1 MLEIKEKYG
10 DERRTTIDMT
20 AIDYIEDEKLIPQED
35 IIVTITNKNYIK
47 RISKSTYK
55 SQHRGGVGIRGIT
68 TTDEDFVE
76 QLISLSTHD
85 DLLLPIVNLLPLE
98 KEEKVNTMLRITDQD
113 YEKNVLFSTK
123 RGLIKRTLISEF
135 ENIRQTGKIAITL
148 KDDDE
153 LISVKLTNGDSKV
166 LMCSSK
172 GKMVK
177 FDEREIRIMGR
188 TASGVRGINLGNDLC
203 VGTEISEPGKLLL
216 VVTEKGYSKK
226 TSVDE
231 YRETKRG
238 SKGVKTLNITEKNG
252 DIIGFKSTDNNKDLM
267 IISDNGIIIRMDV
280 NSISEMGRVTKGV
293 KLINLKDDS
302 KVASI
307 SIVDKEEEEQVE
319 ESSEE

>member
-1 MLEIKEKYG
+1 
-10 DERRTTIDMT
+10 
-20 AIDYIEDEKLIPQED
+20 
-35 IIVTITNKNYIK
+35 
-47 RISKSTYK
+47 
-55 SQHRGGVGIRGIT
+55 
-68 TTDEDFVE
+68 
-76 QLISLSTHD
+76 
-85 DLLLPIVNLLPLE
+85 
-98 KEEKVNTMLRITDQD
+98 
-113 YEKNVLFSTK
+113 
-123 RGLIKRTLISEF
+123 LISEF

-188 TASGVRGINLGNDLC
+188 TASGVRGINLGDDLC

-216 VVTEKGYSKK
+216 VVTENGYGKK

-252 DIIGFKSTDNNKDLM
+252 DIIGFKSTDNDKDLM

-293 KLINLKDDS
+293 KLINLKDES

-307 SIVDKEEEEQVE
+307 SIVDKEESDGEEVEQVEPVEQKE
-319 ESSEE
+319 ESSEQ